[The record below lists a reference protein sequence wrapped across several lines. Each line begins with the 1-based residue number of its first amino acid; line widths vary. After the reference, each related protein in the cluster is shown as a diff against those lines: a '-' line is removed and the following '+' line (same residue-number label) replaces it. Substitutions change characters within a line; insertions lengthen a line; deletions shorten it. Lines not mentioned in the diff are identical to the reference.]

1 MRPISRSVLVSL
13 VAGALLLAGAVD
25 GAAQQRP
32 AGEEGSRNVHVLSH
46 VPLGAPLTVSDVEL
60 EQELSRPFAYV
71 GRMFVHGFD
80 IIDLRDPENAS
91 VLYRWRIE
99 NAALHQ
105 GTGMMDGKQFKHGGR
120 YYYVQSTQFGQ
131 GGPDSDL
138 GAIVFDVTGLP
149 DVSKLKEVAR
159 IRAPDLPGGFH
170 NIFIY
175 KHSDGRPL
183 LITTTSGPQANI
195 YDLSAVIR
203 GRDGLIGK
211 VPVPEGMSDP
221 FGTGGFYH
229 DMYAAYDP
237 ATGKDKFYGGGSGGY
252 HVYDISTPENPVHLF
267 SITGMP
273 LVPWG
278 HTFTP
283 TPDGKYAVG
292 EVEHQYAPLRIFDL
306 QPGQSG
312 QTRTINHSIGAWTAN
327 WKNLSHNHEVRW
339 PFVFVSAY
347 EDGLQIFNMMDPTDP
362 YTVGFYDTYSGP
374 PAVGMCADRKCNG
387 AFGVDVRNAD
397 GLIVISDM
405 TTGFWAFRMDGF
417 QGWNGE
423 DWGMPNISSVQ
434 DWDNGPVR
442 RADVTTDQDDD

>member
-1 MRPISRSVLVSL
+1 MKSITRNVLASL
-13 VAGALLLAGAVD
+13 AAGALLASAVVD
-25 GAAQQRP
+25 AAAQQRP
-32 AGEEGSRNVHVLSH
+32 AGEEGSRNIEVLAH
-46 VPLGAPLTVSDVEL
+46 IPLGAPLSVSDVEL
-60 EQELSRPFAYV
+60 EQEISRPFAYV

-99 NAALHQ
+99 NAELHQ
-105 GTGMMDGKQFKHGGR
+105 GTGMMDGKQFKHDGR

-131 GGPDSDL
+131 GGPDADL

-149 DVSKLKEVAR
+149 DVSKIKEVAR

-183 LITTTSGPQANI
+183 LITTTSGPHANI

-237 ATGKDKFYGGGSGGY
+237 ATGRDKFYGGGSGGY
-252 HVYDISTPENPVHLF
+252 HVYDITTPESPTHLF

-312 QTRTINHSIGAWTAN
+312 ETRTINRSIGAWTAN

-374 PAVGMCADRKCNG
+374 PAVGMCGDRKCNG

-442 RADVTTDQDDD
+442 RPKVTTDDDA